1 MGITMEMYAAE
12 QEEFV
17 SIQQRV
23 TSELTSAEEVH
34 HLFNQLEGY
43 PQANFSLHL
52 HWPEDID
59 ALCQA
64 LIAEGFSV
72 PSCATNLLVEE
83 LWFDG
88 VSAFVHRV
96 SQDLPLA
103 LAQSTEGIIKN
114 IAERWVK
121 SYILDPSTD
130 TAYYTT
136 AYDAAVKALS
146 DLRQI
151 SQDALARSK
160 PLYFSLQW
168 ERFSGL
174 LHCMEHTLAE
184 QGKAALP
191 IHRPFD
197 ELELCDVA
205 FNHSMVDWPSQ
216 TSLYRVLVLF
226 YPVSK
231 GLEFWQLALRCPGQ
245 PGL

>member
-1 MGITMEMYAAE
+1 MGMTMEMYAAD

-17 SIQQRV
+17 SIQHRL
-23 TSELTSAEEVH
+23 TSELTSEEEVQ
-34 HLFNQLEGY
+34 HLFDRLEAY

-64 LIAEGFSV
+64 LIAEGLSV

-88 VSAFVHRV
+88 VWAFVHRI

-103 LAQSTEGIIKN
+103 LVQSTEATLQN

-121 SYILDPSTD
+121 SYLLDPGTD

-136 AYDAAVKALS
+136 AHDAAVKALS

-151 SQDALARSK
+151 SQEALTRNK
-160 PLYFSLQW
+160 PLLFYLQW
-168 ERFSGL
+168 ERFSPL
-174 LHCMEHTLAE
+174 LHCMEYTLAE
-184 QGKAALP
+184 QSQAGPA

-197 ELELCDVA
+197 EL
-205 FNHSMVDWPSQ
+205 
-216 TSLYRVLVLF
+216 
-226 YPVSK
+226 
-231 GLEFWQLALRCPGQ
+231 QLAHDLRPRRY
-245 PGL
+245 